1 MRRLAVELFCV
12 IGSYKSI
19 FIVVLLMINL
29 GLAVGRGLSSQNRD
43 NVEFVFEWGDTED
56 GEFDLQNIN
65 QQIINPTATWK
76 N

>member
-1 MRRLAVELFCV
+1 
-12 IGSYKSI
+12 
-19 FIVVLLMINL
+19 MINL